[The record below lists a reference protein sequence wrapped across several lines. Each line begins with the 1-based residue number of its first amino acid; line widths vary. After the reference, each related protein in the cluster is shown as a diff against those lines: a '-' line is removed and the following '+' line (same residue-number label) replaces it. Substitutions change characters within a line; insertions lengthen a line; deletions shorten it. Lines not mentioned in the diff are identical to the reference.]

1 MIAAQ
6 ANDGRLRI
14 VVRTP
19 QTWTGFAAGV
29 IVGGLGVAW
38 LASHAPAARNLP
50 VREMLSPHRAS
61 STDRL
66 ASALSARAGLTAAE
80 EGRLR
85 AVLADGQQTWQTA
98 VAYFESDEGADRTAS
113 APGQM
118 ASAHR
123 EEIDG
128 LVTDSIR
135 ERLVEALGVERARQ
149 VEKRVG
155 SLAALAGTTAPA
167 TSHP

>member
-149 VEKRVG
+149 V
-155 SLAALAGTTAPA
+155 
-167 TSHP
+167 